1 MGAGPVILG
10 LQSALAAELRAA
22 QAMQQE
28 DEEAAIMAILLAAS
42 D

>member
-22 QAMQQE
+22 QAMQE
-28 DEEAAIMAILLAAS
+28 DEEAAIIAILLAAS